1 MDIVDKVFFEGAKVD
16 ERLAAAYKMFDSK
29 DGELVLKDL
38 MTFVGWGAQDP
49 TIMEPEDAKAILA
62 SQRVL
67 WRIKAML
74 NCETEK
80 QDKGEDNE

>member
-1 MDIVDKVFFEGAKVD
+1 MDTVDKVFFEGAKVD
-16 ERLAAAYKMFDSK
+16 ERLAGAYKMFNSK
-29 DGELVLKDL
+29 DGEIVLKDL

-49 TIMEPEDAKAILA
+49 TIMFPEDAKAILA

-80 QDKGEDNE
+80 PEQGDENE